1 MIPNVIRQ
9 ASFFILSRPAE
20 VYERFLLKQIN
31 AKEQLIGIKGARGAG
46 KTTLLLQYVKSS
58 GYPIEKILY
67 ISCDHPA
74 MAGVSL
80 YDLARDFFQE
90 GGRLL
95 LLDEIHKSRGF
106 APHLKAIRDT
116 FDLQVIF
123 SGSSAIQLDYE
134 SADLSRRVAM
144 YQLPALSFRE
154 FLEIETSISFNA
166 LALEEVINNHL
177 TLSSQVAGKIRPIEY
192 FLKYIKY
199 GAYPFYLESIENY
212 PMKLLEVINL
222 TIESDLPAIFN
233 IESGKLDKLKKL
245 LYMLC
250 TTPPLELNK
259 VKLSSAIGTS
269 WPTISKYLALM
280 SKAALIHQIRG
291 GAGMRTVNKP
301 SKLLLDNPNMFQVL
315 CAQPNIGSL
324 RESFFVSQLS
334 HAHHLHYHDKADFI
348 VDDTFVFEIGGP
360 GKTRKQ
366 IKNHDAAYIIQD
378 NIEAGSSNE
387 IPLWAFGFLY

>member
-20 VYERFLLKQIN
+20 VYERFLLEQIN
-31 AKEQLIGIKGARGAG
+31 SKEQLIGIKGARGAG
-46 KTTLLLQYVKSS
+46 KTTLLLQYAHRS

-80 YDLARDFFQE
+80 YDSAQDFFQE

-154 FLEIETSISFNA
+154 FLEIETAISFNFVS
-166 LALEEVINNHL
+166 LEEVINNHL
-177 TLSSQVAGKIRPIEY
+177 ALSSQVTTKIRPIEY

-212 PMKLLEVINL
+212 PMKLLEVINVTL
-222 TIESDLPAIFN
+222 ESDLPAIFN
-233 IESGKLDKLKKL
+233 IDPGKLDKLKKL

-250 TTPPLELNK
+250 TTPPVELNK
-259 VKLSSAIGTS
+259 MKLSSAIGTS
-269 WPTISKYLALM
+269 WPTVSKYLALM
-280 SKAALIHQIRG
+280 SKASLIHQIRG
-291 GAGMRTVNKP
+291 GAGMRAVNKP
-301 SKLLLDNPNMFQVL
+301 DKLLLNNPNIFQVL
-315 CAQPNIGSL
+315 CAQPNAGSL

-334 HAHHLHYHDKADFI
+334 HSHQIHYHDKADFI

-366 IKNHDAAYIIQD
+366 IKNLDAAYIAQD
-378 NIEAGSSNE
+378 NIEVGSLKE

>member
-20 VYERFLLKQIN
+20 VYERFLLEQIN
-31 AKEQLIGIKGARGAG
+31 SKEQLIGIKGARGAG
-46 KTTLLLQYVKSS
+46 KTTLLLQYAHRS

-80 YDLARDFFQE
+80 YDSAQDFFQE

-154 FLEIETSISFNA
+154 FLEIETAISFNVVS
-166 LALEEVINNHL
+166 LEEVINNHL
-177 TLSSQVAGKIRPIEY
+177 ALSSQVTTKIRPIEY

-212 PMKLLEVINL
+212 PMKLLEVINVTL
-222 TIESDLPAIFN
+222 ESDLPAIFN
-233 IESGKLDKLKKL
+233 IDPGKLDKLKKL

-250 TTPPLELNK
+250 TTPPVELNK
-259 VKLSSAIGTS
+259 MKLSSAIGTS
-269 WPTISKYLALM
+269 WPTVSKYLALM
-280 SKAALIHQIRG
+280 SKASLIHQIRG

-301 SKLLLDNPNMFQVL
+301 DKLLLNNPNIFQVL
-315 CAQPNIGSL
+315 CAQPNAGSL

-334 HAHHLHYHDKADFI
+334 HSHQIHYHDKADFI

-366 IKNHDAAYIIQD
+366 IKNLDAAYIAQD
-378 NIEAGSSNE
+378 NIEVGSLKE

>member
-9 ASFFILSRPAE
+9 ASFFILSRPPA
-20 VYERFLLKQIN
+20 VYERFLLKQISS
-31 AKEQLIGIKGARGAG
+31 KEQLIGIKGARGAG
-46 KTTLLLQYVKSS
+46 KTTLLRQYTHLS
-58 GYPIEKILY
+58 GYPLEKILY

-80 YDLARDFFQE
+80 YDVAQDFFQE

-95 LLDEIHKSRGF
+95 LFDKIHKSTGF

-154 FLEIETSISFNA
+154 FLEIETTISFDA
-166 LALEEVINNHL
+166 VTLEEMINNHV
-177 TLSSQVAGKIRPIEY
+177 TLASQVATKVRPIEF
-192 FLKYIKY
+192 FLKYMKY

-222 TIESDLPAIFN
+222 TIESDIPAIFN
-233 IESGKLDKLKKL
+233 IESSKLDKLKKL
-245 LYMLC
+245 LYTLC

-259 VKLSSAIGTS
+259 VKLSGAIGTS
-269 WPTISKYLALM
+269 WPTISKYLVLM
-280 SKAALIHQIRG
+280 SKASLIHQIRG

-301 SKLLLDNPNMFQVL
+301 DKLLLDNPNIFQVL
-315 CAQPNIGSL
+315 CAQPNIDSM
-324 RESFFVSQLS
+324 RESFFASQLS
-334 HAHHLHYHDKADFI
+334 YAHQLHYHDRADFI
-348 VDDTFVFEIGGP
+348 VDDTFVFEIGGAS
-360 GKTRKQ
+360 KTRKQ
-366 IKNHDAAYIIQD
+366 IKGLDAAYLVQD
-378 NIEAGSSNE
+378 NIEVGSLKE

>member
-9 ASFFILSRPAE
+9 ASFFILSRPVE

-31 AKEQLIGIKGARGAG
+31 SKEQLIGIKGARGAG
-46 KTTLLLQYVKSS
+46 KTTLLLQYVHRS

-80 YDLARDFFQE
+80 YDSAQDFFQE

-95 LLDEIHKSRGF
+95 LLDEIHKSKGF
-106 APHLKAIRDT
+106 SPHLKAIRDT

-154 FLEIETSISFNA
+154 FLEIETSISFNV

-233 IESGKLDKLKKL
+233 IESSKLDKLKKL

-259 VKLSSAIGTS
+259 MKLSSAIGTS
-269 WPTISKYLALM
+269 WPTVSKYLALM
-280 SKAALIHQIRG
+280 AKASLIHQIRG

-301 SKLLLDNPNMFQVL
+301 DKLLLDNPNIFQVL
-315 CAQPNIGSL
+315 CAQPNASSL

-334 HAHHLHYHDKADFI
+334 HSHQIHYHDRADFI
-348 VDDTFVFEIGGP
+348 VDDTFIFEIGDP

-366 IKNHDAAYIIQD
+366 IKNLDEAYIIQA
-378 NIEAGSSNE
+378 NIEVGSLKE

>member
-9 ASFFILSRPAE
+9 ASFFILSRPVE

-31 AKEQLIGIKGARGAG
+31 SKEQLIGIKGARGAG
-46 KTTLLLQYVKSS
+46 KTTLLLQYVPRS
-58 GYPIEKILY
+58 GYPLEKILY

-74 MAGVSL
+74 MAGVNL
-80 YDLARDFFQE
+80 YDLAQDFFQE

-154 FLEIETSISFNA
+154 FLEIETSISFDVV
-166 LALEEVINNHL
+166 ALEEVIKNHL
-177 TLSSQVAGKIRPIEY
+177 ILSSQVGTKVRPIEY

-233 IESGKLDKLKKL
+233 IEPGKLDKLKKL

-259 VKLSSAIGTS
+259 VKLSGAIGTS
-269 WPTISKYLALM
+269 WPTVSKYLALM
-280 SKAALIHQIRG
+280 SKASLIHQIRG

-301 SKLLLDNPNMFQVL
+301 DKLLLNNPNIFQVL

-334 HAHHLHYHDKADFI
+334 HAHQIHYHDRADFI
-348 VDDTFVFEIGGP
+348 VDDTFIFEIGGP

-366 IKNHDAAYIIQD
+366 IKSLDAAYIVQD
-378 NIEAGSSNE
+378 NIEVGSLKE

>member
-20 VYERFLLKQIN
+20 VYERFLLEQIN
-31 AKEQLIGIKGARGAG
+31 SKEQLIGIKGARGAG
-46 KTTLLLQYVKSS
+46 KTTLLLQYAHRS

-80 YDLARDFFQE
+80 YDSAQDFFQE

-154 FLEIETSISFNA
+154 FLEIETAISFNVVS
-166 LALEEVINNHL
+166 LEEVINNHL
-177 TLSSQVAGKIRPIEY
+177 ALSSQVTTKIRPIEY

-222 TIESDLPAIFN
+222 TLESDLPALFN
-233 IESGKLDKLKKL
+233 IDPGKLDKLKKL

-250 TTPPLELNK
+250 TTPPVELNK
-259 VKLSSAIGTS
+259 MKLSSAIGTS
-269 WPTISKYLALM
+269 WPTVSKYLALM
-280 SKAALIHQIRG
+280 SKASLIHQIRG

-301 SKLLLDNPNMFQVL
+301 DKLLLNNPNIFQVL
-315 CAQPNIGSL
+315 CAQPNAGSL

-334 HAHHLHYHDKADFI
+334 HSHQIHYHDKADFI

-366 IKNHDAAYIIQD
+366 IKNLDAAYIAQD
-378 NIEAGSSNE
+378 NIEVGSLKE
-387 IPLWAFGFLY
+387 IPLWAFGFMY

>member
-20 VYERFLLKQIN
+20 VYERFLLEQIN
-31 AKEQLIGIKGARGAG
+31 SKEQLIGIKGARGAG
-46 KTTLLLQYVKSS
+46 KTTLLLQYAHRS

-80 YDLARDFFQE
+80 YDSAQDFFQE

-154 FLEIETSISFNA
+154 FLEIETAISFNVVS
-166 LALEEVINNHL
+166 LEEVINNHL
-177 TLSSQVAGKIRPIEY
+177 ALSSQVTTKIRPIEY

-222 TIESDLPAIFN
+222 TLESDLPAIFN
-233 IESGKLDKLKKL
+233 IDPGKLDKLKKL

-250 TTPPLELNK
+250 TTPPVELNK
-259 VKLSSAIGTS
+259 MKLSSAIGTS
-269 WPTISKYLALM
+269 WPTVSKYLALM
-280 SKAALIHQIRG
+280 SKASLIHQIRG

-301 SKLLLDNPNMFQVL
+301 DKLLLNNPNIFQVL
-315 CAQPNIGSL
+315 CAQPNAGSL

-334 HAHHLHYHDKADFI
+334 HSHQIHYHDKADFI

-366 IKNHDAAYIIQD
+366 IKNLDAAYIAQD
-378 NIEAGSSNE
+378 NIEVGSLKE

>member
-9 ASFFILSRPAE
+9 ASFFILSRPAQI
-20 VYERFLLKQIN
+20 YERFLLEQIN
-31 AKEQLIGIKGARGAG
+31 SKEQLIGIKGARGAG
-46 KTTLLLQYVKSS
+46 KTTLLLQYVHRS
-58 GYPIEKILY
+58 GYPIGKILY

-80 YDLARDFFQE
+80 YDLAQDFFQE

-154 FLEIETSISFNA
+154 FLEIETSISFDVI
-166 LALEEVINNHL
+166 ALEEVINNHL
-177 TLSSQVAGKIRPIEY
+177 ALSSQVAGKIRPIEY

-233 IESGKLDKLKKL
+233 IDPGKLDKLKKL

-269 WPTISKYLALM
+269 WPTVSKYLALM
-280 SKAALIHQIRG
+280 SKASLIHQIRG

-301 SKLLLDNPNMFQVL
+301 DKLLLDNPNIFQVL
-315 CAQPNIGSL
+315 CAHPNIGSL

-334 HAHHLHYHDKADFI
+334 HAHQVHYYDRADFI

-366 IKNHDAAYIIQD
+366 IKNLDAAYIIQD
-378 NIEAGSSNE
+378 NIEVGSLKE

>member
-20 VYERFLLKQIN
+20 VYERFLLEQIN
-31 AKEQLIGIKGARGAG
+31 SKEQLIGIKGARGAG
-46 KTTLLLQYVKSS
+46 KTTLLLQYAHKS

-80 YDLARDFFQE
+80 YDSAQDFFQE

-154 FLEIETSISFNA
+154 FLEIETAISFNFVS
-166 LALEEVINNHL
+166 LEEVINNHL
-177 TLSSQVAGKIRPIEY
+177 ALSSQVTTKIRPIEY

-212 PMKLLEVINL
+212 PMKLLEVINVTL
-222 TIESDLPAIFN
+222 ESDLPAIFN
-233 IESGKLDKLKKL
+233 IDPGKLDKLKKL

-250 TTPPLELNK
+250 TTPPVELNK
-259 VKLSSAIGTS
+259 MKLSSAIGTS
-269 WPTISKYLALM
+269 WPTVSKYLALM
-280 SKAALIHQIRG
+280 SKASLIHQIRG
-291 GAGMRTVNKP
+291 GAGMRAVNKP
-301 SKLLLDNPNMFQVL
+301 DKLLLNNPNIFQVL
-315 CAQPNIGSL
+315 CAQPNAGSL

-334 HAHHLHYHDKADFI
+334 HSHQIHYHDKADFI

-366 IKNHDAAYIIQD
+366 IKNLDAAYIAQD
-378 NIEAGSSNE
+378 NIEVGSLKE

>member
-9 ASFFILSRPAE
+9 ASFFILSRPTE
-20 VYERFLLKQIN
+20 VYERFLLKQIDV
-31 AKEQLIGIKGARGAG
+31 KERLIGIKGARGAG
-46 KTTLLLQYVKSS
+46 KTTLLLQYSRQT
-58 GYPIEKILY
+58 GHPLEKILY

-80 YDLARDFFQE
+80 YDLAQSFFQE

-95 LLDEIHKSRGF
+95 LLDEIHKSKGF

-134 SADLSRRVAM
+134 AADLSRRVVM
-144 YQLPALSFRE
+144 YQLPVLSFRE
-154 FLEIETSISFNA
+154 FLEIETTISFDVVT
-166 LALEEVINNHL
+166 LEEILNNHL
-177 TLSSQVAGKIRPIEY
+177 ALSSQVATTIRPIEY

-212 PMKLLEVINL
+212 LLKLLEVINL

-233 IESGKLDKLKKL
+233 IEPSKLDKLKKL

-259 VKLSSAIGTS
+259 VKLSGAIGTS
-269 WPTISKYLALM
+269 WPTISKYLALL
-280 SKAALIHQIRG
+280 SKASLIHQIRG
-291 GAGMRTVNKP
+291 GSGMRTVNKP
-301 SKLLLDNPNMFQVL
+301 DKLLLGNPNIFQVL
-315 CAQPNIGSL
+315 CAQPDIGSL

-334 HAHHLHYHDKADFI
+334 HVHQIHYHDRADFI

-366 IKNHDAAYIIQD
+366 IKGLEAAYLVQD
-378 NIEAGSSNE
+378 NIEVGSRKE

>member
-9 ASFFILSRPAE
+9 ASFFILARPTE
-20 VYERFLLKQIN
+20 VYERFLLKQLN
-31 AKEQLIGIKGARGAG
+31 SKERLIGIKGARGSG
-46 KTTLLLQYVKSS
+46 KTTLLLQYALRS

-80 YDLARDFFQE
+80 YDLAQDFFQE
-90 GGRLL
+90 GGKLL
-95 LLDEIHKSRGF
+95 LLDEIHKSKEF

-123 SGSSAIQLDYE
+123 SGSSAIQIDYE

-144 YQLPALSFRE
+144 YQLPTLSFRE
-154 FLEIETSISFNA
+154 FLEIETSIPFEIV
-166 LALEEVINNHL
+166 ALEEVINNHL
-177 TLSSQVAGKIRPIEY
+177 KLSSQVVLKIRPIEY
-192 FLKYIKY
+192 FLKYLKY

-233 IESGKLDKLKKL
+233 IEPSKLDKLKKL

-259 VKLSSAIGTS
+259 MKLSAAIGTS
-269 WPTISKYLALM
+269 WPTVSKYLTLM
-280 SKAALIHQIRG
+280 SKASLIHQIRG
-291 GAGMRTVNKP
+291 GAGMRTINKP
-301 SKLLLDNPNMFQVL
+301 DKLLLDNPNIFQVL

-334 HAHHLHYHDKADFI
+334 HAHQIHYHDRADFI

-366 IKNHDAAYIIQD
+366 IKNLDSAYIIQD
-378 NIEAGSSNE
+378 NIEVGSLKE